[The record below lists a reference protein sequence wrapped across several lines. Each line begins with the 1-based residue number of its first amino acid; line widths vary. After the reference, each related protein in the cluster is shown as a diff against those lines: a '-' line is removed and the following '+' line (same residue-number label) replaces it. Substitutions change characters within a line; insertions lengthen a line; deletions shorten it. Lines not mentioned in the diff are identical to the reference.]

1 MNLSQRMV
9 MTRSR
14 GFTLIELLIVV
25 AIIAVLA
32 AIAIP
37 AYQRYTYR
45 ARRGDGQQLLQ
56 SIAVAEERWYATHN
70 QYGSLTAIGFNN
82 TTSQN
87 GFYIADIP
95 ASASTSAQMFTVEAV
110 PQNTQLG
117 DACGILTI
125 NNAGATTPLI
135 TDTASN
141 SNGNC
146 W

>member
-56 SIAVAEERWYATHN
+56 SIAIAEERWYATHN
-70 QYGSLTAIGFNN
+70 QYGSLAQIGFGTG
-82 TTSQN
+82 TTAPS
-87 GFYIADIP
+87 P
-95 ASASTSAQMFTVEAV
+95 T
-110 PQNTQLG
+110 
-117 DACGILTI
+117 
-125 NNAGATTPLI
+125 
-135 TDTASN
+135 
-141 SNGNC
+141 
-146 W
+146 